1 MAPRLVE
8 HLTALRAAGVPLSPL
23 DPEPVPARLAE
34 VSEAL
39 WRELKGPVRRLA
51 GPRSP
56 VPYAEPLEN
65 LFRIAPD
72 DVVRSAL
79 KMTRED

>member
-1 MAPRLVE
+1 VHEAVRVGGFGAE
-8 HLTALRAAGVPLSPL
+8 IA
-23 DPEPVPARLAE
+23 AE

-39 WRELKGPVRRLA
+39 WRNLKGPVRRLA

-65 LFRIAPD
+65 MMRISPEQVAK
-72 DVVRSAL
+72 SAREML
-79 KMTRED
+79 KEER